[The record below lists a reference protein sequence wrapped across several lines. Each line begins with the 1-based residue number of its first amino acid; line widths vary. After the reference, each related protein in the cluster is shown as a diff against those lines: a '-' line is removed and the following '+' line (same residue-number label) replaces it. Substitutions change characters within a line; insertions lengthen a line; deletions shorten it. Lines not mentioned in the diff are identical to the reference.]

1 MSEIEAFGFIVLLLA
16 LLPALMCLCLGTLV
30 LYFILVSPI
39 SIVFKKIHN
48 LTKIPEKII
57 YFVFGIPLF
66 YYTYGFYLEILGFL
80 ISYFGYLI
88 SSIF

>member
-1 MSEIEAFGFIVLLLA
+1 MNEIEALSFIVLLLA
-16 LLPALMCLCLGTLV
+16 LLPTLMCLCLGTLV

-39 SIVFKKIHN
+39 SMVFKKIHN

-57 YFVFGIPLF
+57 YLVFGIPVF
-66 YYTYGFYLEILGFL
+66 YYAYGFYLEILGFL
-80 ISYFGYLI
+80 IKYFGNLI